1 MVEGIELT
9 SDEKNVF
16 DLEFDR
22 FLTTHF
28 RERELVDI
36 VSDHRDYLLGSAQ
49 IAKEKFTGNSF
60 GGVHAGSSE
69 YGWTYIRPEWLGNAP
84 TSGSLPTAAS
94 NWAIVIAATGWA
106 DWIASAATPVKLNKD
121 ALIVIMGYQNFA
133 PAPKASAVKATVG
146 GQVTYPVQYLEYAL
160 RSGNISLYELAKP
173 YRVLPEQT
181 YNTRVKYSSLGTDEL
196 ALFGVGFAKGT
207 YLVTETPAVGT

>member
-9 SDEKNVF
+9 SDEKTIF

-36 VSDHRDYLLGSAQ
+36 VTDHRDYLVGSAQ

-69 YGWTYIRPEWLGNAP
+69 FGWTHLRPEWWGN
-84 TSGSLPTAAS
+84 T
-94 NWAIVIAATGWA
+94 NWVENIVATGWA
-106 DWIASAATPVKLNKD
+106 DWIGSAASPIKLNKE
-121 ALIVIMGYQNFA
+121 ALAVIMGYQNFA
-133 PAPKASAVKATVG
+133 PVSKATAVKATVG

-160 RSGNISLYELAKP
+160 RIGNISLYELAKP
-173 YRVLPEQT
+173 YRILPEQT
-181 YNTRVKYSSLGTDEL
+181 FNTRVKYDFLGTDEL
-196 ALFGVGFAKGT
+196 APFGVGFGKGT